1 MVKLNNDREYN
12 SLLKKL
18 ENAKRVYKSSPEKI
32 TGICLELAEYLRNS
46 LFLINE
52 SERRYN
58 EVILWGKDD
67 ESCSIDCSLAYRN
80 LAEIAI
86 EKGDFD
92 SAVDK
97 INKSL
102 DFAYTSED
110 PSIIQQS
117 LHQRAHICLSC
128 ELPKKALKYAE
139 RCRNYLIEHSIE
151 INDQKIDGDSSCR
164 MAQLQNLIAAIYL
177 ELHVSDVF
185 HEYDYDKKGLEANEE
200 AMNFAT
206 KNNDWALCYRS
217 LLIKLNFANGK
228 ERQQI
233 AESMCSIASK
243 IVPKNADERR
253 FKKECKCH
261 LALEKF
267 RQMDGETLISAKRL
281 LWRCF
286 EDLEKQPD
294 SISADL
300 ASDLKNALIF
310 CYKTEQREKKA
321 NNLDSKDNSKRRR
334 AQMLLFEKIGDEA
347 SKLEFNEIALRYYNK
362 MMKCCDSAD
371 DQRKAW
377 ISMAETAK
385 DCGLC
390 ERCVHFYEQTRKWE
404 KELGY
409 DEEKLLETDISIA
422 LAFIKI
428 EQIPLEERLAKIKKV
443 YNDCSLPK
451 YKFAILPE
459 FIKFLRSN
467 SLYSSEKIA
476 KMRRERLSL
485 ENSLAEDDEGRKEN
499 ELIEDSTCN
508 FKDEFDEMNE
518 EQILFEIKAEMKTI
532 DYEEKIIKGRRNMNK
547 HGESSL
553 HEVARSDDY
562 QLLKKLIGEGYD
574 VNQLDHGGWT
584 PLSEAVA
591 ASNMA
596 NVRLLLMS
604 GANPNTRST
613 EFLVDSEQNKITS
626 SGLTPLMEAC
636 SFGNVTIA
644 RMLLQFKARASS
656 KDDDDWTALEYLR
669 ECLKNERS
677 SSSDTEKLQKLAE
690 LIAQRQSEEGF
701 EPRSTNEFLHLLE
714 CKRASK
720 KRTSTDSNNEKQQNN
735 NLEFPLQNSNLS
747 QNSKNKKRKTLSILS
762 DDSDDCLTSF
772 GETINS
778 SNEESSDEEI
788 QNLNDYRKCMKILRN
803 RRDSNEGNNET
814 IINKR
819 KRLGGNSLRLNSSA
833 KKFFK

>member
-1 MVKLNNDREYN
+1 MVKLNNDREYC

-18 ENAKRVYKSSPEKI
+18 ENAKRVYKSTPEKI

-46 LFLINE
+46 LLLINE
-52 SERRYN
+52 SEKRYN
-58 EVILWGKDD
+58 EVILWGKED
-67 ESCSIDCSLAYRN
+67 ESCSVDCSLAYRN

-102 DFAYTSED
+102 DFAYTSEN

-128 ELPKKALKYAE
+128 ELPKK
-139 RCRNYLIEHSIE
+139 HSIE

-177 ELHVSDVF
+177 ELHVSDNF

-217 LLIKLNFANGK
+217 LLIKLNFTNGK

-233 AESMCSIASK
+233 AESMCAIASK

-253 FKKECKCH
+253 FKKESKCH

-286 EDLEKQPD
+286 EDFEKQPD

-310 CYKTEQREKKA
+310 SYKTEQREKKA

-334 AQMLLFEKIGDEA
+334 AQMVLFEKIGDEA

-377 ISMAETAK
+377 ISLAETAK
-385 DCGLC
+385 DCGLW
-390 ERCVHFYEQTRKWE
+390 ERCVYFYEQARKWE

-409 DEEKLLETDISIA
+409 DDEKLLETDISIA
-422 LAFIKI
+422 LAFIKV
-428 EQIPLEERLAKIKKV
+428 EQISLEERLEKIKK
-443 YNDCSLPK
+443 
-451 YKFAILPE
+451 
-459 FIKFLRSN
+459 SN
-467 SLYSSEKIA
+467 NLYSTEKIA

-499 ELIEDSTCN
+499 ELIEDSTSN
-508 FKDEFDEMNE
+508 FTDEFDEMNE
-518 EQILFEIKAEMKTI
+518 EQIIFEIRAEMKTI
-532 DYEEKIIKGRRNMNK
+532 DYEEKIIKARRNMNK

-636 SFGNVTIA
+636 SFGNVSIA
-644 RMLLQFKARASS
+644 KMLLQFKARASS

-669 ECLKNERS
+669 ECLKNERFND
-677 SSSDTEKLQKLAE
+677 SDKEKLHRLAE
-690 LIAQRQSEEGF
+690 FIAQRQSEEGF
-701 EPRSTNEFLHLLE
+701 EPRTNSEFLHLLE
-714 CKRASK
+714 CKRAEK
-720 KRTSTDSNNEKQQNN
+720 KRTSDSNLNKEQQQNN
-735 NLEFPLQNSNLS
+735 NLLELSPLKQNSSSNLS
-747 QNSKNKKRKTLSILS
+747 NKKRTLSILS
-762 DDSDDCLTSF
+762 DDSDDCLTTTTTFSAA
-772 GETINS
+772 INS
-778 SNEESSDEEI
+778 SNEESSDEET

-803 RRDSNEGNNET
+803 RRDLNEERGGKSNET
-814 IINKR
+814 IVIKR
-819 KRLGGNSLRLNSSA
+819 KRLGGNSLRLNSA